1 MSVRTA
7 KQLSDKLSNDLA
19 WRKKEL
25 SEVKSLVE
33 GRNVSPQR
41 HDALIRS
48 GVVILYAHW
57 EGFIKSASNYYLEFV
72 AMQKLRY
79 DQLSSNFIALAMKV
93 KLNEAKDT
101 NKASLYIPVC
111 DLFLLNLD
119 QKCSLPYKDVISTTS
134 NLSSEI
140 LKEITHILGV
150 EFSPYSTKS
159 TLIDSK
165 LLRARNNIAHG
176 KYLSIDREEY
186 LELHTEVIGMLNL
199 FRNQIENAAVNKSF
213 VRTSL

>member
-1 MSVRTA
+1 MSVRTTE
-7 KQLSDKLSNDLA
+7 QLSDKLSNELA

-33 GRNVSPQR
+33 VRNVSPQR
-41 HDALIRS
+41 HGALIRS

-72 AMQKLRY
+72 AMQRLRY
-79 DQLSSNFIALAMKV
+79 EQLSSNFIALAMKA

-111 DLFLLNLD
+111 DFFLLNLD
-119 QKCSLPYKDVISTTS
+119 QKCSLPYKDVISTAS
-134 NLSSEI
+134 NLSSDI
-140 LKEITHILGV
+140 LKEITHILGI

-159 TLIDSK
+159 MLIDAK
-165 LLRARNNIAHG
+165 LLGARNNIAHG
-176 KYLSIDREEY
+176 NYWLIDREEY

-199 FRNQIENAAVNKSF
+199 FRNQIENAAVNKNF
-213 VRTSL
+213 VRKSS

>member
-1 MSVRTA
+1 MSVRNTE
-7 KQLSDKLSNDLA
+7 QLSDKLSNELA

-33 GRNVSPQR
+33 VRNVSPQR
-41 HDALIRS
+41 HGALIRS

-72 AMQKLRY
+72 AMQRLRY
-79 DQLSSNFIALAMKV
+79 DQLSSNFIALAMKA
-93 KLNEAKDT
+93 KLKEAKDT

-111 DLFLLNLD
+111 DFFLLNLD
-119 QKCSLPYKDVISTTS
+119 QKCSLPYKDVISTGS

-140 LKEITHILGV
+140 LKEITHIIGI

-159 TLIDSK
+159 MLIDAK
-165 LLRARNNIAHG
+165 LLAARNNIAHG
-176 KYLSIDREEY
+176 NYWLIDREEY

-199 FRNQIENAAVNKSF
+199 FRNQIENAAINKNFMRKS
-213 VRTSL
+213 S